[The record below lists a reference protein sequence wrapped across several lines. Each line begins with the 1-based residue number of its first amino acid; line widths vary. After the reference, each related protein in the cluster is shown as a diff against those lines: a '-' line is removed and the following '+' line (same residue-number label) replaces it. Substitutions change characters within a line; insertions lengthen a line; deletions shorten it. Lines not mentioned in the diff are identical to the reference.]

1 MRMGEPPQRYMG
13 EEECSN
19 GATDFLVVG
28 GGVLC
33 LATLI
38 VIAVSYFAGGCGLF
52 LIDLLTM
59 LPNLMLIVIKG
70 GNLKPGSFFS
80 PPFLFFKSCLLLVIA
95 STEIWVCMKSTFSLH
110 LKSPSDLR
118 PRKLPFQP
126 RKQCK
131 LDSFCVLSFLR
142 SIKNKEAL
150 TSKTLAFRKN
160 SITIQMTG
168 HSCGFWQIP

>member
-52 LIDLLTM
+52 LIALLTM
-59 LPNLMLIVIKG
+59 LLNLMLIVTKG

-80 PPFLFFKSCLLLVIA
+80 PPFMQGRRLVCNCLLQVGVIP
-95 STEIWVCMKSTFSLH
+95 ENIGKY
-110 LKSPSDLR
+110 
-118 PRKLPFQP
+118 RK
-126 RKQCK
+126 
-131 LDSFCVLSFLR
+131 
-142 SIKNKEAL
+142 I
-150 TSKTLAFRKN
+150 
-160 SITIQMTG
+160 
-168 HSCGFWQIP
+168 